1 MSEENADC
9 QTVLLVDDNEDVR
22 ALIRFW
28 LEERGYRVV
37 QAANGEVA
45 VETALRE
52 RPDIILM
59 DICMPHLDGFTA
71 ARRIR
76 AREELRGIPILAI
89 SAHDIQELQGAAID
103 AGCDDLLAKP
113 VDSDRLERALS
124 HLLPGSI
131 GTSGV

>member
-22 ALIRFW
+22 SLMRFW
-28 LEERGYRVV
+28 LEGRGYCVV
-37 QAANGEVA
+37 QATNGEVA
-45 VETALRE
+45 VEIALRE

-76 AREELRGIPILAI
+76 AREELREIPILAI

-103 AGCDDLLAKP
+103 AGCDEILAKP
-113 VDSDRLERALS
+113 VDSDKLENALS
-124 HLLPGSI
+124 RLLPGSI
-131 GTSGV
+131 SASGV

>member
-1 MSEENADC
+1 MSEENANC

-28 LEERGYRVV
+28 LEERGYCVV
-37 QAANGEVA
+37 QATNGEAA

-52 RPDIILM
+52 RPAIILM
-59 DICMPHLDGFTA
+59 DICMPQLDGFTA

-76 AREELRGIPILAI
+76 AREELRSIPILAI

-103 AGCDDLLAKP
+103 AGCDELLAKP
-113 VDSDRLERALS
+113 VESDKLEDALCRLL
-124 HLLPGSI
+124 
-131 GTSGV
+131 TSGNGASGT

>member
-1 MSEENADC
+1 MNEENADR

-28 LEERGYRVV
+28 LEERGYCVV
-37 QAANGEVA
+37 QAANGEAA

-59 DICMPHLDGFTA
+59 DICMPHLDGFAA

-76 AREELRGIPILAI
+76 AREELRSIPILAI

-103 AGCDDLLAKP
+103 AGCDEILAKP
-113 VDSDRLERALS
+113 VDSDKLEHALS
-124 HLLPGSI
+124 RLLPGSN
-131 GTSGV
+131 GASGL